1 MKKLAFISGAL
12 SASFTGLGTIFE
24 LQHWPGGEML
34 ILGISIFSIVFVPSI
49 TKYLYDKDK

>member
-12 SASFTGLGTIFE
+12 SASFAGLGTIFE
-24 LQHWPGGEML
+24 LHHWPGGEL
-34 ILGISIFSIVFVPSI
+34 LTLGLLIFSILFVPSV